1 MNPVLLKPG
10 TDRRSFVVVR
20 GEPAGTLE
28 AGQYAAGR
36 AHLADAAFAAYREL
50 ADAYELV
57 VCEGAGSPAEINL
70 RSGDYVN
77 MGLAR
82 EFGLP
87 VVVVGD
93 IDRGGIL
100 ASLYGTWALLDE
112 DDRALLKSFVIN
124 KFRGDVSVL
133 EPGLEAITDRTGV
146 PFHGVIPWLL
156 DVWLDS
162 EDTLE
167 VGHWRASTALSA
179 TSRDR
184 LKVAVIRLPRIS
196 NATDVD
202 ALAAEP
208 GVDVLVTID
217 PAVAES
223 ADLLVLPG
231 SRSTASDLAV
241 AARTRPRRG
250 RRPPGGDRSSGPR
263 RLRWLPDA
271 RARDRGRRRGTGRA
285 SCRASGHLPVRV
297 EFGESKVLARPVG
310 SWSGHAV
317 DTRLRD
323 PPRHRPT
330 LPRTAPATTRIR
342 LQRKASS
349 TAGTS
354 APSGGRCGTAPSRA
368 TTSAGRGSRRS
379 HARPGPSGGPH
390 AGAPGFAERRER
402 MLDTL
407 ADALEE
413 HVDIDALLS
422 LPFTRGGSHAMI
434 ERIRVIGIGMGDPGH
449 VTGEAAR
456 ALATV
461 DVFLVADRAT
471 RTSDLVAARQAV
483 CDALIPADHAYRVV
497 EVTDPRR
504 RPDAERDDTAYDRG
518 VRTGTRPRRRVRRR
532 HRRAGRR

>member
-1 MNPVLLKPG
+1 MHPFAPSAPSGESGASGLLVAGTSSDAGKSLVVAGLCRALARRGAKVAPFKAQNMSNNSMVCLDGGEIGRAQYLQAQAAGLEPTTAMNPVLLKPG

-28 AGQYAAGR
+28 AGEYAVGR
-36 AHLADAAFAAYREL
+36 AHLAEAAFTAYREL
-50 ADAYELV
+50 ADAYDLV

-100 ASLYGTWALLDE
+100 ASLYGTWALLHE

-124 KFRGDVSVL
+124 KFRGDVAVL
-133 EPGLEAITDRTGV
+133 EPGLDEITARTGV

-184 LKVAVIRLPRIS
+184 LKVAVVRLPRIS

-208 GVDVLVTID
+208 GVDVLVTVD

-231 SRSTASDLAV
+231 SRSTASDLAWLRERGLAEVVDRRV
-241 AARTRPRRG
+241 AAARPVLGVCGGYQMLGHEIEDDVEG
-250 RRPPGGDRSSGPR
+250 RVGVVPA
-263 RLRWLPDA
+263 L
-271 RARDRGRRRGTGRA
+271 
-285 SCRASGHLPVRV
+285 GHLPVRTS
-297 EFGESKVLARPVG
+297 FGAAKVLARPSG
-310 SWSGHAV
+310 SWANHAV
-317 DTRLRD
+317 DTAYEIHHGIA
-323 PPRHRPT
+323 RHV
-330 LPRTAPATTRIR
+330 PATRDDTTDR
-342 LQRKASS
+342 LEPERFLDGWQVGSVW
-349 TAGTS
+349 GTMWHGALES
-354 APSGGRCGTAPSRA
+354 DGFRRA
-368 TTSAGRGSRRS
+368 WLSQVAALAGSRW
-379 HARPGPSGGPH
+379 RPH
-390 AGAPGFAERRER
+390 DGAPGFSQRRER

-407 ADALEE
+407 ADALEQ
-413 HVDIDALLS
+413 HVDIDALLA
-422 LPFTRGGSHAMI
+422 FTR
-434 ERIRVIGIGMGDPGH
+434 MG
-449 VTGEAAR
+449 
-456 ALATV
+456 ALT
-461 DVFLVADRAT
+461 
-471 RTSDLVAARQAV
+471 
-483 CDALIPADHAYRVV
+483 
-497 EVTDPRR
+497 
-504 RPDAERDDTAYDRG
+504 
-518 VRTGTRPRRRVRRR
+518 
-532 HRRAGRR
+532 

>member
-1 MNPVLLKPG
+1 VLTPAPRRPPGPSGILVAGTSSDAGKSVIVAGLCRALARRGVKVAPFKAQNMSNNSMVCLDGGEIGRAQWLQAVAARVEPATAMNPVLLKPG

-36 AHLADAAFAAYREL
+36 AHLSDAAFAAYREL
-50 ADAYELV
+50 EDAYELV

-100 ASLYGTWALLDE
+100 ASLYGTWALLGE
-112 DDRALLKSFVIN
+112 DDRSLLKSFVIN

-133 EPGLEAITDRTGV
+133 EPGLEEITNRTGV

-179 TSRDR
+179 TARDR
-184 LKVAVIRLPRIS
+184 LKVAVVRLPRIS

-217 PAVAES
+217 PAVAEA

-231 SRSTASDLAV
+231 SRSTASDLAWMRERGLAEVV
-241 AARTRPRRG
+241 ARRVASGRPVLG
-250 RRPPGGDRSSGPR
+250 VCGGYQMLGHEIEDDVEGLVGVVPG
-263 RLRWLPDA
+263 L
-271 RARDRGRRRGTGRA
+271 
-285 SCRASGHLPVRV
+285 GHLPVRT
-297 EFGESKVLARPVG
+297 EFGATKVLDRPVG
-310 SWSGHAV
+310 EWSGHPV
-317 DTRLRD
+317 DTAYEI
-323 PPRHRPT
+323 HHG
-330 LPRTAPATTRIR
+330 I
-342 LQRKASS
+342 
-349 TAGTS
+349 
-354 APSGGRCGTAPSRA
+354 
-368 TTSAGRGSRRS
+368 
-379 HARPGPSGGPH
+379 ARPHSVEPGEVADPTAVQGFLDGWNVGSTWGTMWHGAFESDDFRRAWLAQVADAAGSEWRPH
-390 AGAPGFAERRER
+390 EGAPGFAARRER

-422 LPFTRGGSHAMI
+422 FTRLG
-434 ERIRVIGIGMGDPGH
+434 
-449 VTGEAAR
+449 
-456 ALATV
+456 
-461 DVFLVADRAT
+461 
-471 RTSDLVAARQAV
+471 
-483 CDALIPADHAYRVV
+483 
-497 EVTDPRR
+497 
-504 RPDAERDDTAYDRG
+504 
-518 VRTGTRPRRRVRRR
+518 GTR
-532 HRRAGRR
+532 